1 MFELSRI
8 YEYGGTEHV
17 CDECLCL
24 LAVSTEFTTN
34 AINGVIWKS
43 RSVLWPLLDVADCYV
58 SPVEGIPPL
67 VLVRAVHRRD
77 SRNLPLTGGGS
88 SVRSGKSL
96 SC

>member
-77 SRNLPLTGGGS
+77 NAHGTLRIRNI
-88 SVRSGKSL
+88 
-96 SC
+96 

>member
-8 YEYGGTEHV
+8 YEDGGTEHV

-88 SVRSGKSL
+88 SVRRGKSL

>member
-17 CDECLCL
+17 CDECLYL
-24 LAVSTEFTTN
+24 LTVSTEFTTN

-88 SVRSGKSL
+88 SVRRGKSL